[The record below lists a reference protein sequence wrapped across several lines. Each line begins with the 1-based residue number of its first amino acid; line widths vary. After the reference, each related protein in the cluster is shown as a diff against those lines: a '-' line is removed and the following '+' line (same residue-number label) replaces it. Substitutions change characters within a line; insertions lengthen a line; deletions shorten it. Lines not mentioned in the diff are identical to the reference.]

1 MERVLKRI
9 RLPRSR
15 AGRLVLVLVPLAA
28 LVGLAVWRG
37 PDPGPVERAF
47 RRVEWEWVAAAV
59 LINLFSV
66 VVRAYA
72 WSIVI
77 KQAIPPP
84 WPQRRTVF
92 SAFCIGLL
100 GNAALPGRVGEL
112 ARVAVVT
119 RHVRRRPG
127 IWATI
132 VGTVFAHRLFDVIAA
147 IALVLLTL
155 YIAPIPEWAS
165 PVLAVVI
172 GVGLGLLLAG
182 FLLARRHHRPLS
194 EELGAFRRV
203 LHMARR
209 GLTVLR
215 RPAPAV
221 EALAFQ
227 LVGWAAQLAAV
238 YTTLLAFGI
247 DGSVEAAALVLVVMN
262 VVMIFP
268 FWPGN
273 IGLVQAAVA
282 AALLPYG
289 VSYGHGIVFGIGLQA
304 IEASVGVGL
313 GFLFLAREGF
323 TFAMLKRMPEVT
335 EVDVDE
341 DERVERIA

>member
-1 MERVLKRI
+1 MKRV
-9 RLPRSR
+9 RLPRTR
-15 AGRLVLVLVPLAA
+15 TGRLILVLVPIAA
-28 LVGLAVWRG
+28 LVALAVWRG

-47 RRVEWEWVAAAV
+47 RAVEWEWVAVAV
-59 LINLFSV
+59 LINFISV
-66 VVRAYA
+66 VVRAHA
-72 WSIVI
+72 WNIVI
-77 KQAIPPP
+77 KQAILPP
-84 WPQRRTVF
+84 WPRRRTVF

-127 IWATI
+127 TWATI
-132 VGTVFAHRLFDVIAA
+132 VGTVFAHRLFDVLASV
-147 IALVLLTL
+147 ALVLVTL
-155 YIAPIPEWAS
+155 YVAPIPQWAS
-165 PVLAVVI
+165 PVLAVAI

-194 EELGAFRRV
+194 EELGALRRV

-215 RPAPAV
+215 RPAPAL
-221 EALAFQ
+221 EALFFQ
-227 LVGWAAQLAAV
+227 LLGWTAQLFAV
-238 YTTLLAFGI
+238 YTSFLAFGI
-247 DGSVEAAALVLVVMN
+247 DPSLEAAALVLVVMN

-273 IGLVQAAVA
+273 VGLVQAAVA

-289 VSYGHGIVFGIGLQA
+289 ISYGHGILFGIGLQA
-304 IEASVGVGL
+304 IEASVGIGL
-313 GFLFLAREGF
+313 GFVFLAREGF
-323 TFAMLKRMPEVT
+323 TFAMLRRMPEVT
-335 EVDVDE
+335 EMDVDE

>member
-1 MERVLKRI
+1 V

-15 AGRLVLVLVPLAA
+15 VGRLILVLVPIIALA
-28 LVGLAVWRG
+28 GLAVWRG
-37 PDPGPVERAF
+37 PDPGPLERAF
-47 RRVEWEWVAAAV
+47 RAVEWEWVAAAV
-59 LINLFSV
+59 LINFISI
-66 VVRAYA
+66 VVRAHA
-72 WSIVI
+72 WNIVI
-77 KQAIPPP
+77 KQAILPP
-84 WPQRRTVF
+84 WPRRRTVF

-127 IWATI
+127 TWAII
-132 VGTVFAHRLFDVIAA
+132 VGTVFAHRLFDVVASVL
-147 IALVLLTL
+147 LVLFTL
-155 YIAPIPEWAS
+155 YVAPIPEWAS
-165 PVLAVVI
+165 PVLAVVV

-215 RPAPAV
+215 RPLPAL
-221 EALAFQ
+221 EALFFQ
-227 LVGWAAQLAAV
+227 LVGWTAQLFAV
-238 YTTLLAFGI
+238 YTSFLAFGI
-247 DGSVEAAALVLVVMN
+247 NPSIEAAALVLVVMN
-262 VVMIFP
+262 VVMLFP

-273 IGLVQAAVA
+273 IGLLQAAVA
-282 AALLPYG
+282 AALIPYG
-289 VSYGHGIVFGIGLQA
+289 ISYGHGILFGIGLQA
-304 IEASVGVGL
+304 IEASVGIGL
-313 GFLFLAREGF
+313 GFVFLAREGF

-335 EVDVDE
+335 EMDVDE